1 MSVTHPGA
9 DFVPVKRHDFADR
22 HPQLAPFL
30 LAVAMFAVSA
40 VVALAFT
47 GLPA

>member
-1 MSVTHPGA
+1 MSATHPAAVIAPHAG
-9 DFVPVKRHDFADR
+9 DFVER

-30 LAVAMFAVSA
+30 LAVGIIAVSI

>member
-1 MSVTHPGA
+1 MSVTTAPTSVSAEHKPFLDG
-9 DFVPVKRHDFADR
+9 HDQFK
-22 HPQLAPFL
+22 PFL
-30 LAVAMFAVSA
+30 LAVAIVAVSI

>member
-1 MSVTHPGA
+1 MSVTHPHA
-9 DFVPVKRHDFADR
+9 DFAPVKRHDFASE
-22 HPQLAPFL
+22 HPHLAPL
-30 LAVAMFAVSA
+30 LVAVVIFAVSA